1 MYNKYSSLFK
11 AIINEIDLPDEAVI
25 CDLGCRDA
33 GFLVMFEKAF
43 CGKIKK
49 AIGVDI
55 TDKGFKNVKY
65 NKPVRLK
72 VMNCGKKLKFPDN
85 TFDFVFTKDMFECIS
100 DKESLI
106 SEIHRILKPGGTVVS
121 VNCDWDSVTYNGE
134 NKELISKA
142 VNAYAV
148 TKQPWMD
155 DLDSWIGRRM
165 YGFFNKSN
173 LFESIVNVYNVVETE
188 YKEGTFGYALSKDIA
203 WLYKENTGALSE
215 KEYEIFIE
223 NLKRE
228 LKQKS
233 IMQLQVYIECGVQES
248 VISRVLNGKI
258 DNPTLGTLCKIAAAI
273 TDGNMTRLFSREGGE

>member
-11 AIINEIDLPDEAVI
+11 AIIKEIYLPDEAVI

-106 SEIHRILKPGGTVVS
+106 SQIHRILKPGGTVVS

-223 NLKRE
+223 NLKTAV
-228 LKQKS
+228 KDGS
-233 IMQLQVYIECGVQES
+233 YIFSKPYYIYKGV
-248 VISRVLNGKI
+248 KI
-258 DNPTLGTLCKIAAAI
+258 
-273 TDGNMTRLFSREGGE
+273 